1 VSQSTQSFDYKR
13 IYPVL
18 KWIFSIVSIY
28 FFVAQVQKMEAGVL
42 SEIGTQLAQKPLLTA
57 LVFAL
62 ALVNW
67 NAEAQKFK
75 LLIRSEIELS
85 NFQAFLT
92 ILGGMAISNFTPART
107 GEYIGRGLLL
117 KKLHPIKVVIATVT
131 GNIAQVLM
139 TYGLGIICLVIMA
152 IFGDYD
158 YIWQEFSKMW
168 VVVTMLLVLLLLIVY
183 IRQLLRWLKPRL
195 PKPIAKAFKLIK
207 KYDRAVFARVVGI
220 AFVRYLAFASQF
232 YLLLQLFSDFALP
245 AFAIALVPIAY
256 LMQSLA
262 PVPAISDIGVRV
274 FVTTLLF
281 GSFLSDNPIL
291 QAVTCLWF
299 INLILPGLVGTVY
312 LVIST
317 IRNR

>member
-1 VSQSTQSFDYKR
+1 MKG
-13 IYPVL
+13 
-18 KWIFSIVSIY
+18 
-28 FFVAQVQKMEAGVL
+28 AVL
-42 SEIGTQLAQKPLLTA
+42 SEMGTQLAQKPLLTA
-57 LVFAL
+57 LIFAL

-75 LLIRSEIELS
+75 LLIRSEIHLS
-85 NFQAFLT
+85 NFRAFLT

-139 TYGLGIICLVIMA
+139 TYGLGIICLILMA
-152 IFGDYD
+152 LFGDYN
-158 YIWQEFSKMW
+158 YIWQEFSKLW
-168 VVVTMLLVLLLLIVY
+168 VVVAMLLVLLLLILY
-183 IRQLLRWLKPRL
+183 IRPLLRWVKPRL
-195 PKPIAKAFKLIK
+195 PKQLAKALKLVK
-207 KYDRAVFARVVGI
+207 KYDQRVFVRVLFI
-220 AFVRYLAFASQF
+220 AFIRYLAFAFQF
-232 YLLLQLFSDFALP
+232 YLLLQLFSDFSLP
-245 AFAIALVPIAY
+245 LYAIALVPVAY
-256 LMQSLA
+256 LMQSVA

-281 GSFLSDNPIL
+281 GSFVAANPIL

-299 INLILPGLVGTVY
+299 VNLILPGLVGTIY

-317 IRNR
+317 VRNR